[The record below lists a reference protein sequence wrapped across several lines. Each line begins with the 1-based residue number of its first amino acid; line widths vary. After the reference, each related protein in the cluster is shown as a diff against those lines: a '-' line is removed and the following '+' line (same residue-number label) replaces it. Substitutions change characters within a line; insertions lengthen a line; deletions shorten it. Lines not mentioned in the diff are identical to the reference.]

1 MPIYLIILGAA
12 LILLAVALTI
22 LVLLQDSKRTG
33 LTSVISGNTANNAKR
48 KTMDKDKKLS
58 KITTVLAIVF
68 AVLVLATYL
77 LV

>member
-12 LILLAVALTI
+12 LILLAVALTV